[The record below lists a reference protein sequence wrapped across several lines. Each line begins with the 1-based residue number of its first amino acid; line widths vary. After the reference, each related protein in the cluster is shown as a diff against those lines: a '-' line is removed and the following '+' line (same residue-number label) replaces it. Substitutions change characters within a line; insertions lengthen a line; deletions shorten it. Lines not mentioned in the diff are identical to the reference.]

1 MVDFDK
7 TPYYVFVFIRAL
19 GKQVILPRG
28 IGRLNPTPEAPAGIQ
43 RIFCSAANR
52 LCISVG
58 ASEHGERRRCAK
70 ARHQAATGP
79 ARFDRDELAESGG
92 QPLTT

>member
-1 MVDFDK
+1 MHDM
-7 TPYYVFVFIRAL
+7 FVFIRAL

-28 IGRLNPTPEAPAGIQ
+28 IGSLNPTPEAPGGIQ
-43 RIFCSAANR
+43 GIFCSAANR

-70 ARHQAATGP
+70 ARHQAAAGP